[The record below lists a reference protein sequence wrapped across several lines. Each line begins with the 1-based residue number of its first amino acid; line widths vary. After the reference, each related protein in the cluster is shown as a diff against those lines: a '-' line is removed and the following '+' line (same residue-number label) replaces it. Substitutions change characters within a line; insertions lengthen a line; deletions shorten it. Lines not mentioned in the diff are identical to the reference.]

1 MIDVIDVVASLLTID
16 VGDDV
21 ALVRPRSIRRRR
33 GACRYILYFGNSVF
47 LHTSQNRVAEWTVI
61 IRISTSC
68 LTLTQHIYCSTGQS
82 PFNRNSQVVYI
93 YIYLE

>member
-16 VGDDV
+16 VEDDV
-21 ALVRPRSIRRRR
+21 ALARPRS
-33 GACRYILYFGNSVF
+33 GFRYCEYFGNSVF
-47 LHTSQNRVAEWTVI
+47 LHISQNLVAEWTVI
-61 IRISTSC
+61 KKISTSC